1 MHPTR
6 NNVGAYIHAANL
18 SHAPAAQAAGSRN
31 GAVFTFGTFRSLVLC
46 AVTGATAGTPTSFSA
61 TYKLQT
67 SADGTTWADAK
78 DRDGDTVALAVAAAG
93 SVAELD
99 VDLQEVCPDGHDRI
113 RVVETVAFTGGTAPT
128 VLSSSTVIFGGG
140 QTLPV

>member
-6 NNVGAYIHAANL
+6 NDIGAYIHAANL
-18 SHAPAAQAAGSRN
+18 SHAPAANAAGTRN
-31 GAVFTFGTFRSLVLC
+31 GAALTFGTYRSLVLSV
-46 AVTGATAGTPTSFSA
+46 ATGAATGTPTAVSA

-78 DRDGDTVALAVAAAG
+78 DRDGDAVSLAATTASTA
-93 SVAELD
+93 AELD
-99 VDLQEVCPDGHDRI
+99 VDLQEVVPDGHDRI
-113 RVVETVAFTGGTAPT
+113 RFVETVAFTGGSTPT
-128 VLSSSTVIFGGG
+128 LLSGATVIFGGG